1 MKENM
6 MTTKFVLRKSMV
18 ILAIALALGGSA
30 LPINAF
36 AAGGVSEGGRIVND
50 ANAHRSERLRHGHER
65 GYAWRPQGRSEWDPW
80 GHWGGY
86 YGPMVGGIF

>member
-1 MKENM
+1 

-18 ILAIALALGGSA
+18 ILAIAFALGGSA
-30 LPINAF
+30 LPSNAF
-36 AAGGVSEGGRIVND
+36 AAGRVSEGGRIVTD
-50 ANAHRSERLRHGHER
+50 VNAHGSERFRQGHER
-65 GYAWRPQGRSEWDPW
+65 GYEWQPQGRSGHEWDPW